1 MIIETG
7 TEVHTVRAG
16 DVSPGEVVTW
26 NDQYWIRGDA
36 WDEYQ
41 DPMFVRLNDGEVAH
55 PDENKLVTPVPK
67 AKVVV

>member
-7 TEVHTVRAG
+7 TEVHTIRAG
-16 DVSPGEVVTW
+16 DVAPGVVVT
-26 NDQYWIRGDA
+26 

-41 DPMFVRLNDGEVAH
+41 DPLFVRLSDGAVAH
-55 PDENKLVTPVPK
+55 PDENKLVIPVPK